1 MSIREQRILEI
12 EIGLQRIRR
21 MKLAFWCVFAFAS
34 LLTLAACVSK
44 IPYNP
49 YP

>member
-12 EIGLQRIRR
+12 EIGLQRIRW
-21 MKLAFWCVFAFAS
+21 MKRAFWI
-34 LLTLAACVSK
+34 LAAIGITTITACVTK

>member
-1 MSIREQRILEI
+1 MTLREQRILEI
-12 EIGLQRIRR
+12 EIGLQRVRI
-21 MKLAFWCVFAFAS
+21 MKRVFWVLFVVAV
-34 LLTLAACVSK
+34 TTIAACVSK

>member
-1 MSIREQRILEI
+1 MSIREQRILET
-12 EIGLQRIRR
+12 EIGLQRIRW
-21 MKLAFWCVFAFAS
+21 MKRAFWI
-34 LLTLAACVSK
+34 LLGLATITACVTK